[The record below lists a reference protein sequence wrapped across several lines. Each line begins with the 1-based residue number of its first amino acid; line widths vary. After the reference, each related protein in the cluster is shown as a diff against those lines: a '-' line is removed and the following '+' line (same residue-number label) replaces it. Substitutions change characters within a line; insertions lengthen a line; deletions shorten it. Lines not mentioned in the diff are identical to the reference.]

1 MAGEKND
8 EKKDSAL
15 ISEPTLERAAEPEI
29 AGTIVPSRS
38 IPNESIRSE
47 SLDPETVAA
56 KALAAEKAVEGPAS
70 QVAGAGKAA
79 QVEPG
84 AAHTDAVNRDSV
96 NSDAVNSDSVKRAAT
111 TGSVSETPKL
121 DLVRAAYEHPLPI
134 RITHWVNAISLFV
147 MITSGL
153 RIFRAFP
160 SFGPKIP
167 QKILIDIP
175 KSLTLGGWLGGA
187 LQWHFTFMWL
197 FAASGVFYAIYQV
210 ASGHFRTML
219 FTPRDIP
226 GVWPMARH
234 YFFFGPKPPADGQ
247 YNPLQKL
254 AYTSTIGFGILS
266 LLTGMVLYKP
276 TQFSWLAFLF
286 GGFHLTRIWH
296 FAAMCGFLAFIPGH
310 LIMVALHG
318 WSNFVS
324 MLSGWKR
331 EPEYQE

>member
-1 MAGEKND
+1 MAD
-8 EKKDSAL
+8 EPSGDSGREEIERAEIKKEEIKKEEIRDDVAG
-15 ISEPTLERAAEPEI
+15 SEPASSTEPEVCE
-29 AGTIVPSRS
+29 AVVAKLEMVADESA
-38 IPNESIRSE
+38 PNE
-47 SLDPETVAA
+47 
-56 KALAAEKAVEGPAS
+56 PAS
-70 QVAGAGKAA
+70 
-79 QVEPG
+79 VE
-84 AAHTDAVNRDSV
+84 V
-96 NSDAVNSDSVKRAAT
+96 RAET
-111 TGSVSETPKL
+111 TAEAREPE
-121 DLVRAAYEHPLPI
+121 LVRAAYEHPLAI

-167 QKILIDIP
+167 EKILLDIP

-187 LQWHFTFMWL
+187 LQWHFTFMWF
-197 FAASGVFYAIYQV
+197 FAASGIFYVLFQIF
-210 ASGHFRTML
+210 SGHYRTML
-219 FTPRDIP
+219 FMPRDIS

-234 YFFFGPKPPADGQ
+234 YFLFGPKPPAMGQ

-254 AYTSTIGFGILS
+254 AYTSTIAFGALS
-266 LLTGMVLYKP
+266 LLTGIVMYKP

-318 WSNFVS
+318 WANFFS

>member
-1 MAGEKND
+1 MAGGANKGQND
-8 EKKDSAL
+8 EPVKKTPPRA
-15 ISEPTLERAAEPEI
+15 EEETGRAAGGEGSP
-29 AGTIVPSRS
+29 
-38 IPNESIRSE
+38 
-47 SLDPETVAA
+47 
-56 KALAAEKAVEGPAS
+56 VEGIVEKIEM
-70 QVAGAGKAA
+70 VAEET
-79 QVEPG
+79 EPG
-84 AAHTDAVNRDSV
+84 ATAIPVPADQELPEESPAQ
-96 NSDAVNSDSVKRAAT
+96 AE
-111 TGSVSETPKL
+111 GP

-147 MITSGL
+147 MVTSGL

-167 QKILIDIP
+167 EKVLLDIP

-197 FAASGVFYAIYQV
+197 FAASGVFYLGYQV
-210 ASGHFRTML
+210 VSGHYRTML

-226 GVWPMARH
+226 GVWPMAKH
-234 YFFFGPKPPADGQ
+234 YFLFGPKPAAMGQ

-254 AYTSTIGFGILS
+254 AYTSTVGFGALS
-266 LLTGMVLYKP
+266 LLTGIVLFKP
-276 TQFSWLAFLF
+276 AQFSWLAFAF

-310 LIMVALHG
+310 LMMVLLHG
-318 WSNFVS
+318 WSNFYS

>member
-1 MAGEKND
+1 VVEVEVA
-8 EKKDSAL
+8 
-15 ISEPTLERAAEPEI
+15 
-29 AGTIVPSRS
+29 VPST
-38 IPNESIRSE
+38 
-47 SLDPETVAA
+47 ETVAEA
-56 KALAAEKAVEGPAS
+56 DEPA
-70 QVAGAGKAA
+70 
-79 QVEPG
+79 
-84 AAHTDAVNRDSV
+84 
-96 NSDAVNSDSVKRAAT
+96 
-111 TGSVSETPKL
+111 
-121 DLVRAAYEHPLPI
+121 LVRAAYEHPLPI

-147 MITSGL
+147 MVTSGL

-167 QKILIDIP
+167 EKVLLDIP

-197 FAASGVFYAIYQV
+197 FAAGGLFYVAYQV
-210 ASGHFRTML
+210 LSGHFRTMV
-219 FTPRDIP
+219 FTPRDVP

-234 YFFFGPKPPADGQ
+234 YFFFGPKPPATGQ

-254 AYTSTIGFGILS
+254 AYTSTIGFGVLS
-266 LLTGMVLYKP
+266 LLTGIVLYKP

-286 GGFHLTRIWH
+286 GGFHLTRVWH

-310 LIMVALHG
+310 LIMVLLHG
-318 WSNFVS
+318 WSNFFS

>member
-1 MAGEKND
+1 MAD
-8 EKKDSAL
+8 EPSGDGRREEIKKEGIRDDVAG
-15 ISEPTLERAAEPEI
+15 SEPASSTGPEMCEAVVAKLEMVADESAPKEPVPVEARA
-29 AGTIVPSRS
+29 
-38 IPNESIRSE
+38 
-47 SLDPETVAA
+47 ETTA
-56 KALAAEKAVEGPAS
+56 KAEEAE
-70 QVAGAGKAA
+70 
-79 QVEPG
+79 
-84 AAHTDAVNRDSV
+84 
-96 NSDAVNSDSVKRAAT
+96 
-111 TGSVSETPKL
+111 
-121 DLVRAAYEHPLPI
+121 LVRAAYEHPLAI

-167 QKILIDIP
+167 EKILLDIP

-187 LQWHFTFMWL
+187 LQWHFTFMWFFAVSGIIYLL
-197 FAASGVFYAIYQV
+197 FQIF
-210 ASGHFRTML
+210 SGHYRTML
-219 FTPRDIP
+219 FMPRDIS

-234 YFFFGPKPPADGQ
+234 YFLFGPKPPAMGQ

-254 AYTSTIGFGILS
+254 AYTSTVGLGALS
-266 LLTGMVLYKP
+266 LLTGMVMYKP

-318 WSNFVS
+318 WANFFS
-324 MLSGWKR
+324 MFSGWKR